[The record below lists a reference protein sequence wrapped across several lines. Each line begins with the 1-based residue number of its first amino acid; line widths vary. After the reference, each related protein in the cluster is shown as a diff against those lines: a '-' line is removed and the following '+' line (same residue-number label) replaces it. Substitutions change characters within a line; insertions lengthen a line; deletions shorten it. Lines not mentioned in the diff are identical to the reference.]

1 MIEGSNNFHV
11 RHISKR
17 QPTTKRPNFVGY
29 VSKQCDKL
37 TKRKTKRSLRGVHH
51 IEKVILNQSDVPW
64 AEPQKVKRRIK
75 RNFNSLSDGN
85 SGVKVNDPY
94 WDKMWYLNRKT
105 DFTMNVIEAWKEG
118 VTGRGVVVTIVD
130 DGIEKD
136 HPDLILNY
144 DPLASTD
151 INDNDSDPHPRYDL
165 SGTNRQGTRCAG
177 QVAASANNSVCV
189 TGIAYNAQIGGI
201 RMLDGSITD
210 AVEARS
216 ISFNS
221 NHIDIYSFAW
231 GPDDDGKTVDGPGNL
246 ATSAIKNGTTHG
258 RDGKGSIFVWASGI
272 GGKYKDN
279 CNCDGYITSIY
290 TIAISSAS
298 ESGQVPWYSEAC
310 SSTLATTYSSGAK
323 TEKKIVT
330 TTLNHSCTLDHSG
343 TSASS
348 SMAAAVIALT
358 LEANP
363 SLTWRDVQD
372 IIVKTAQ
379 SRNLRATD
387 WKLNGMHR
395 MVSHSYGYGLMD
407 AAAMVKS
414 ARNWTLVPKQETCLI
429 QLSYDSKVIPALG
442 CVTIEMSVNDCP
454 GVNHLEHVVSPL
466 TISTER
472 RGKLRIY
479 LTSPAG
485 TRSTLL
491 DTRPYDYSLTGFN
504 NWPFMTTHSWG
515 ENPRGKWLLEIHN
528 DWRMD
533 GKILSWSLELYG
545 MEFDPNAEEFK
556 MALDNDIN
564 EMPNEPPVSCSSGSN
579 NL

>member
-1 MIEGSNNFHV
+1 
-11 RHISKR
+11 
-17 QPTTKRPNFVGY
+17 
-29 VSKQCDKL
+29 
-37 TKRKTKRSLRGVHH
+37 VHH

-323 TEKKIVT
+323 T
-330 TTLNHSCTLDHSG
+330 
-343 TSASS
+343 
-348 SMAAAVIALT
+348 
-358 LEANP
+358 
-363 SLTWRDVQD
+363 
-372 IIVKTAQ
+372 
-379 SRNLRATD
+379 
-387 WKLNGMHR
+387 
-395 MVSHSYGYGLMD
+395 
-407 AAAMVKS
+407 
-414 ARNWTLVPKQETCLI
+414 
-429 QLSYDSKVIPALG
+429 
-442 CVTIEMSVNDCP
+442 
-454 GVNHLEHVVSPL
+454 
-466 TISTER
+466 
-472 RGKLRIY
+472 
-479 LTSPAG
+479 
-485 TRSTLL
+485 
-491 DTRPYDYSLTGFN
+491 
-504 NWPFMTTHSWG
+504 
-515 ENPRGKWLLEIHN
+515 
-528 DWRMD
+528 
-533 GKILSWSLELYG
+533 
-545 MEFDPNAEEFK
+545 
-556 MALDNDIN
+556 
-564 EMPNEPPVSCSSGSN
+564 
-579 NL
+579 